1 MTNKCTLRISYF
13 AMLVMLSPIFSASAQ
28 DSTAVK
34 KKKDLWDFI
43 KLPPVFRHPVLQ
55 YYRPNDKTGI
65 TTFETT
71 KNDTTTFDGVK
82 IKVGGDLTADFQFL
96 KDRNNAAP
104 VLVNGV
110 NSNQLMPL
118 TNGFDLPMANL
129 NIDAQLADGIRMS
142 LTVYLATRHHQDTW
156 VKGGYIQIDKL
167 PFLRSSLID
176 NIMKAF
182 TIKIGEYDVDY
193 GDAHFRRTDG
203 GNSIYN
209 PFVENYI
216 MDEFATEL
224 GGELYFH
231 PKGLPVIAM
240 FGITNGEL
248 NPTVVKSSIIDSATG
263 RVNKYA
269 PAFHAK
275 LGYDKQWKDLRVRL
289 TASVYAD
296 KSASSNTLF
305 FGDRTG
311 SHYFYVLENT
321 AATTDGNAW
330 SGRVNPGFSEQV
342 TTFMINPFVKFHGL
356 ELFGTYEMAYGR
368 SITQVHMREV
378 TQGAVDLVYRFPKKE
393 NFWIAGRFNE
403 VTGSLVPNASNITIY
418 RGVGSVGWFVTK
430 NIAAKLEYVYQQY
443 NNFTSTDIRSGG
455 RFGGVMLEGTIGF

>member
-1 MTNKCTLRISYF
+1 MKKYTNLRSCLV
-13 AMLVMLSPIFSASAQ
+13 MLVMISISFSTSAQ

-34 KKKDLWDFI
+34 KKKDFWDFF
-43 KLPPVFRHPVLQ
+43 KLPPVFRHPKMQ
-55 YYRPNDKTGI
+55 YYRANDKTGI
-65 TTFETT
+65 NVFEST
-71 KNDTTTFDGVK
+71 KDDTTTYDGIK
-82 IKVGGDLTADFQFL
+82 IKVGGNFTADFQFL
-96 KDRNNAAP
+96 KDHNNATP
-104 VLVNGV
+104 VLAGGV

-118 TNGFDLPMANL
+118 TNGFNLPMANL
-129 NIDAQLADGIRMS
+129 NVDAQLADGVRVS

-156 VKGGYIQIDKL
+156 VKGGYVQFDKL
-167 PFLRSSLID
+167 PFFKSTLID

-182 TIKIGEYDVDY
+182 TIKVGQYDVDY

-216 MDEFATEL
+216 MDEFATEM

-231 PKGLPVIAM
+231 PKALPIIAM

-248 NPTVVKSSIIDSATG
+248 NPTVVKSEVIDSATG
-263 RVNKYA
+263 RTNKYA

-275 LGYDKQWKDLRVRL
+275 LGIDKQWKDLRVRL
-289 TASVYAD
+289 MASVYED
-296 KSASSNTLF
+296 KSCSSNTLF

-311 SHYFYVLENT
+311 SHYFFVMENT
-321 AATTDGNAW
+321 AATSDGNAW
-330 SGRVNPGFSEQV
+330 SGRINPGFSEQV

-356 ELFGTYEMAYGR
+356 ELFGTYEMAWGR
-368 SITQVHMREV
+368 AITEFTTREV

-393 NFWIAGRFNE
+393 NFWIGGRFNT
-403 VTGSLVPNASNITIY
+403 VTGVLAPATSSITIY

-430 NIAAKLEYVYQQY
+430 NIVAKLEYVYQQY
-443 NNFTSTDIRSGG
+443 NNFESTDIRSGG
-455 RFGGVMLEGTIGF
+455 RFGGVMLEGSIAF

>member
-1 MTNKCTLRISYF
+1 MINKFHNPLYCLTLLLIIGSSF
-13 AMLVMLSPIFSASAQ
+13 TANAQ
-28 DSTAVK
+28 DSTTVK
-34 KKKDLWDFI
+34 KKKDLWDFF

-55 YYRPNDKTGI
+55 YYRANDKTGVNV
-65 TTFETT
+65 FEPT

-82 IKVGGDLTADFQFL
+82 IKVGGNFTADLQFL
-96 KDRNNAAP
+96 KDHNNATP
-104 VLVNGV
+104 VVVGGV

-118 TNGFDLPMANL
+118 TNGFNLPMANM
-129 NIDAQLADGIRMS
+129 NIDAQLADGIRVE

-156 VKGGYIQIDKL
+156 VKGGYVQIDKL
-167 PFLRSSLID
+167 PFLKSTFID

-182 TIKIGEYDVDY
+182 TIKVGQYDVDY

-203 GNSIYN
+203 GNAIYN

-216 MDEFATEL
+216 MDEFATEM

-231 PKGLPVIAM
+231 PKGLPIIAM

-248 NPTVVKSSIIDSATG
+248 DPTVVKSTTIDSATG
-263 RVNKYA
+263 KPNKYA

-275 LGYDKQWKDLRVRL
+275 LGLDKQWKDLRVRL

-296 KSASSNTLF
+296 KSANQNTLF

-311 SHYFYVLENT
+311 SHYFYVMENT
-321 AATTDGNAW
+321 AATSDGNAW
-330 SGRVNPGFSEQV
+330 SGRIDPGFSEQV
-342 TTFMINPFVKFHGL
+342 TTFMVNPFVKFHGL
-356 ELFGTYEMAYGR
+356 ELFGTYEMAWGR
-368 SITQVHMREV
+368 AITEFTTREV

-393 NFWIAGRFNE
+393 NFWIGGRFNT
-403 VTGSLVPNASNITIY
+403 VTGVLAPGTNSMTIY

-430 NIAAKLEYVYQQY
+430 NIMAKLEYVYQQY
-443 NNFTSTDIRSGG
+443 DNFVSNDIRSGG
-455 RFGGVMLEGTIGF
+455 RFGGVMLEGSVAF